1 MELSCG
7 AGPSHVVLEPGL
19 PLLLDCNLGATDTP
33 FNVTWI
39 KDGQLLPQE
48 GADYL
53 QYLVN
58 GSLLLLPTSEDGH
71 PPHGVEGSY
80 SCVTASALG
89 ALTSRTVNVLLAS
102 KCSGTST
109 ATWFLIRALVKCKL
123 GEDELSVESV

>member
-39 KDGQLLPQE
+39 KNGQLLPLE
-48 GADYL
+48 GDDYL
-53 QYLVN
+53 QYLTN
-58 GSLLLLPTSEDGH
+58 GSLLLLPTLHDDQPS
-71 PPHGVEGSY
+71 PGVEGAY
-80 SCVTASALG
+80 SCLSASALG

-102 KCSGTST
+102 RSSAKAPIIPLS
-109 ATWFLIRALVKCKL
+109 ALVKCWL
-123 GEDELSVESV
+123 CET